1 MNDVNAIII
10 KPLLTEKSTES
21 RNQNKY
27 LFEVH
32 KSANKNEVIRALQ
45 SLYKVTIIKC
55 NIINVKSKP
64 RRLRTRTFGKTRTW
78 KKAIVTLKQGDSFP
92 FFEGV

>member
-1 MNDVNAIII
+1 MDANAIII

-21 RNQNKY
+21 RDRNKY

-32 KSANKNEVIRALQ
+32 RDANKNEIIHAIEK
-45 SLYKVTIIKC
+45 LYKVTVIKC
-55 NIINVKSKP
+55 NIVNVKSKP
-64 RRLRTRTFGKTRTW
+64 RRLRTKTYGKTRTW
-78 KKAIVTLKQGDSFP
+78 KKATITLVTGDRFP